1 MLNFLFRLGSVVIS
15 SVREEA
21 ARRSF
26 DEHGRWPDGDGDE
39 DEDEDEDEDVAP
51 GGRRSGAERKPP
63 RALLETE
70 RGQGG
75 SQR

>member
-26 DEHGRWPDGDGDE
+26 DEHGRWPDGDGDGDE
-39 DEDEDEDEDVAP
+39 DEDEDEDED
-51 GGRRSGAERKPP
+51 GRRSGA
-63 RALLETE
+63 
-70 RGQGG
+70 
-75 SQR
+75 